1 MAIFTAIATALGL
14 TGFAAG
20 VVTFIGRT
28 LLTVGISRLLA
39 RRATQRPSAGGDGG
53 GRIQI
58 PPATDNKIPVIYG
71 KAFVG
76 GPVTDAKISTD
87 LKTMWF
93 VVALAEVTDT
103 TAGSSYTFGNVYY
116 DGKLVTFGT
125 NGVVASLTTNTT
137 PAQVDNRVN
146 DKLWIYLFNN
156 GSSSGTNT
164 GGQTAQQIISIAE
177 GVPSGQEWTS
187 TDAMTNCA
195 FAIVKVKYNAD
206 AGLTN
211 LGTLQVELT
220 NSIDKPGDALKDYM
234 INTRY
239 GCAIPL
245 ERIDTTSLTALNT
258 YSDELIEYKPVGWT
272 TGDPLDTQAR
282 YRVNGPID
290 TASDCLTNLQHLVDT
305 CDSWLQYSELTGKW
319 KVIINQSYTD
329 YTTFANLFLVNSYN
343 LIGGIDISPIDLN
356 ETYNE
361 LEVAYPNKNIKD
373 QTDYQVIQ
381 LDDYQSGIMSPNE
394 AVNRLNVQLPLVNE
408 AVQAKYLGVRR
419 LLQSREDLIVTFS
432 TDYSGIQVEAGD
444 VIKITHETYGWTDK
458 LFRVNNVAEEKYPD
472 GNLGARIQAFEY
484 NDTIYADNAIQD
496 FVPEFNTGLT
506 NPNVIGQPTAPVIAS
521 GNVINAGVNYFT
533 VSSNVPTTGSVLYM
547 DFNVGNSSNVLTHE
561 RFTTITTSDGRPFV
575 NSSNVSNTVV
585 SANVSTLPGGNY
597 YFSATARNP
606 YAGRQSNTSA
616 IFNWSGQQVTSNTT
630 IVFCNA
636 SSNGNVITHD
646 AANLIVN
653 SNLTIVSGN
662 GTLAANSFVQS
673 INSNTQFII
682 SATPTV
688 ALSNACLQ
696 AVIGG
701 INGNQI
707 QPNTITGNNIANGS
721 ITGNQIA
728 NFTIT
733 GNNIANGAICFQQL
747 CDDVREQIFLLVDEV
762 QFNIQNFAGS
772 NITMPINAI
781 ANNARNVPIYFTG
794 TDPGTNNYYP
804 WYQGTSSTTF
814 GNDGNN
820 YYVGNSTSSFNPFNA
835 ATLKAGN
842 SEDDWYAIM
851 FAEPNGQFSGTEKI
865 NVQFGFT
872 AVANADCKFQFVLGI
887 EFENEGF
894 YYHETS
900 IMNTINL
907 KANEPVVY
915 NAAQFYQVDLA
926 EDVSKVVL
934 TGRNMTSGANLVI
947 VQGGMF
953 LKKKYQ

>member
-1 MAIFTAIATALGL
+1 MAIFTAIAAAIGL
-14 TGFAAG
+14 TGFAAAAF
-20 VVTFIGRT
+20 TFVGRT
-28 LLTVGISRLLA
+28 LLTIGISRLLA
-39 RRATQRPSAGGDGG
+39 RRATQRATAGGDGG

-76 GPVTDAKISTD
+76 GPVTDAKISSD
-87 LKTMWF
+87 LKTMWY
-93 VVALAEVTDT
+93 VVSLAEVTDT

-125 NGVVASLTTNTT
+125 DGVVASLTTNTT
-137 PAQVDNRVN
+137 PPQVDNRVN

-164 GGQTAQQIISIAE
+164 GGKTAQQIISVAE

-211 LGTLQVELT
+211 LGSLQVETT
-220 NSIDKPGDALKDYM
+220 NSINKPGDALLDYM

-239 GCAIPL
+239 GCAIPI
-245 ERIDTTSLTALNT
+245 ERVDTASLTALNA
-258 YSDELIEYKPVGWT
+258 YSDATITYEPVG
-272 TGDPLDTQAR
+272 GGSATQAR

-305 CDSWLQYSELTGKW
+305 CDCWLQYSELTGKW

-329 YTTFANLFLVNSYN
+329 YTTINDLFLVNSYN

-373 QTDYQVIQ
+373 QTDYQVVQ

-394 AVNRLNVQLPLVNE
+394 AVNRLNIQLPLVNE

-419 LLQSREDLIVTFS
+419 LLQSREDLVVTFS

-484 NDTIYADNAIQD
+484 NDTIYADNAIKD
-496 FVPEFNTGLT
+496 FVPAFNTGLT
-506 NPNVIGQPTAPVIAS
+506 NPNVIGQPTAPVIQP
-521 GNVINAGVNYFT
+521 GNVISAGINYFT

-606 YAGRQSNTSA
+606 YAGRQSNSSVLFTWA
-616 IFNWSGQQVTSNTT
+616 GPQVTTNTT
-630 IVFCNA
+630 VTFCNA
-636 SSNGNVITHD
+636 SSNGNVVTHD
-646 AANLIVN
+646 AVANLIVG

-662 GTLAANSFVQS
+662 GTLAANSFVAS
-673 INSNTQFII
+673 INSNTSFVI

-688 ALSNACLQ
+688 ALSNACLR
-696 AVIGG
+696 ATAGG
-701 INGNQI
+701 ITGNQI
-707 QPNTITGNNIANGS
+707 QPNTITGNNIANGT

-747 CDDVREQIFLLVDEV
+747 CDDVREAVYITVDQV
-762 QFNIQNFAGS
+762 DFNIQNFATS
-772 NITMPINAI
+772 SITMPINAA

-794 TDPGTNNYYP
+794 TDPGANNYYP
-804 WYQGTSSTTF
+804 WYQGTSSSTF
-814 GNDGNN
+814 ASNGNN
-820 YYVGNSTSSFNPFNA
+820 YYAANSTSSFNPYNA
-835 ATLKAGN
+835 AVLQAGN
-842 SEDDWYAIM
+842 GEDNWYALM
-851 FAEPNGQFSGTEKI
+851 FTEPNGQFSGNEKLNTSWLMTFTS
-865 NVQFGFT
+865 NVACDFQYTLG
-872 AVANADCKFQFVLGI
+872 VERNNAG
-887 EFENEGF
+887 
-894 YYHETS
+894 YYTSLTS
-900 IMNTINL
+900 IMNTGSL
-907 KANEPVVY
+907 EANKPQTFY
-915 NAAQFYQVDLA
+915 SSQFFTAGTA
-926 EDVSKVVL
+926 EDVTKVIL
-934 TGRNMTSGANLVI
+934 IGRNITSGANLVM
-947 VQGGMF
+947 VQGGMI
-953 LKKKYQ
+953 LRRKYD